1 MKVEVILTAD
11 EKLLNVLDKFAN
23 ALTILH
29 NVKPSVDESVSVA
42 EAETPQAPQAP
53 QVEQPTAEAPK
64 TAVETKEPKQ
74 EPPKPKVAKPKQE
87 EVPAVEDTPQED
99 NKPVAETKPTVA
111 TETQKTEE
119 TQVDVPDAPTL
130 RAAAKKLMEAGKQAE
145 LKATLNGFTDA
156 SGEPVQKLSGLQDAD
171 KAKFI
176 TAVHELLGE

>member
-11 EKLLNVLDKFAN
+11 ERLLSVLDKFAN
-23 ALTILH
+23 ALSVLH
-29 NVKPSVDESVSVA
+29 NVKPSVDETPTSEFVAVDGVQEEVSA
-42 EAETPQAPQAP
+42 AP
-53 QVEQPTAEAPK
+53 TTEAPK
-64 TAVETKEPKQ
+64 AAVETKEPKQ

-87 EVPAVEDTPQED
+87 EVPAVEDTPQGD
-99 NKPVAETKPTVA
+99 NKPVDEAKPTVA

-119 TQVDVPDAPTL
+119 PQAEVPDAPTL

-145 LKATLNGFTDA
+145 LKATLNSFTDA
-156 SGEPVQKLSGLQDAD
+156 DGEPVQKLSGLQDAD